1 MLLSPFFTLPLRQS
15 FLSSFLPFFLYLIHP
30 ALPSYLSFAPSN
42 LPARSPPPPPPPL
55 RIGAEEW
62 WKESQPRNRLSRY
75 IKLQWIPPPLP
86 SSLPI
91 QFIDVLG
98 KNIQSLYLW
107 NIHPIAMI
115 GLYRDCISILT
126 KYKRYYVID
135 SFVPSSRLRCTI
147 SIRKSFVIRRHAYVD
162 PINR

>member
-55 RIGAEEW
+55 RIGMM
-62 WKESQPRNRLSRY
+62 KR
-75 IKLQWIPPPLP
+75 IPTTKSTFSIHKIAMDTPSPLP